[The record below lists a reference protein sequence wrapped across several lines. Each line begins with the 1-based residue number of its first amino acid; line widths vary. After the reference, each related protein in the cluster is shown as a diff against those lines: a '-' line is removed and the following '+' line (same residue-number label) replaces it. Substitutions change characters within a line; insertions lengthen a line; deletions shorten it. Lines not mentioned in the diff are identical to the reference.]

1 MNLNRNV
8 FSVASEISSF
18 TSAFHLFHPGR
29 RFLRAYTCSRGTE
42 GRKRKETEVHFGTD
56 MKLCD
61 AAAWTTCLSCFRH
74 VTLILRPRCAESLE
88 NQEPCTIE
96 FPCVRFCLVTCLL
109 VPVSGHKVAH
119 FRVAREVRASVY
131 SKRVYF
137 LRFSRVNECKNE
149 TS

>member
-1 MNLNRNV
+1 M
-8 FSVASEISSF
+8 FSVLHQRFPHSRLLSISF
-18 TSAFHLFHPGR
+18 ISADAFSAR
-29 RFLRAYTCSRGTE
+29 IRAREEQRE
-42 GRKRKETEVHFGTD
+42 GKRKETEVHFGTD

-74 VTLILRPRCAESLE
+74 VTLILRPWCAESLE